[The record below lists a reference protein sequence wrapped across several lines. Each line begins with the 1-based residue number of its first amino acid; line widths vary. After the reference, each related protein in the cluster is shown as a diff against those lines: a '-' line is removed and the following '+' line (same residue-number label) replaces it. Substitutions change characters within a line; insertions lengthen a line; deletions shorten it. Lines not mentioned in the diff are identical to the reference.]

1 MSLIGECFKAE
12 HYKLERL
19 DYVDS
24 SGVIVGCVLRQ
35 PRCVCVC
42 RHTHRYA
49 QALYCMTDRCHVTQ
63 LVCAL
68 DFPGEICVWRVHFSF
83 SLNVL
88 LRCKILPG
96 SQVPL
101 LTDDLFFCDQFLF
114 IHFLAGNIWW
124 AQLDPIAGHDLLHS
138 CVIAI
143 VQSSSLS
150 LGFTVYKIINTFHN
164 YRSYSI

>member
-49 QALYCMTDRCHVTQ
+49 QALYCMTDRCHVTR
-63 LVCAL
+63 LVCVL
-68 DFPGEICVWRVHFSF
+68 DFPGEICV
-83 SLNVL
+83 
-88 LRCKILPG
+88 
-96 SQVPL
+96 
-101 LTDDLFFCDQFLF
+101 
-114 IHFLAGNIWW
+114 
-124 AQLDPIAGHDLLHS
+124 
-138 CVIAI
+138 
-143 VQSSSLS
+143 
-150 LGFTVYKIINTFHN
+150 
-164 YRSYSI
+164 